1 MLIVNAFKSIVMH
14 IILKIAGFLFLLLG
28 IIFTLKPELLDKFP
42 ASITPYEIIEKRVK
56 WGLLMGLGI
65 FVLYQTDWTSWRL
78 IATALLATL
87 TLGIIIARLTGFVL
101 DGFFIKQLWWL
112 LIELVVLLLFGFLH
126 WKQRT

>member
-1 MLIVNAFKSIVMH
+1 MH